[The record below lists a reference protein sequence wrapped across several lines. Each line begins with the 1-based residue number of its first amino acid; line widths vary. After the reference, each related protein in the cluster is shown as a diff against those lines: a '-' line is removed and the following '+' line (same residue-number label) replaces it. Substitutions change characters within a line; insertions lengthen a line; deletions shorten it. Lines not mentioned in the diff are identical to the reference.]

1 MLILQ
6 HKSKKHSFS
15 NNGDMILTKIEFKG
29 FRCFSDYCLDF
40 RRGVNLLIGDN
51 GSGKTSV
58 IRGVVLALNAFF
70 KGFSD
75 ENTSSAGITLDDF
88 NHTVA
93 NESKSLTRPA
103 EILFST
109 EGHSERVSIIRET
122 KKANTSYKNAR
133 EFIWQNKELYNRVAE
148 EDGNHRST
156 PLPLLAFFATDDIH
170 SKEGKVKG
178 KAFKDYYLPPSFGY
192 YFCLKGGFLAKHW
205 INRMLVLKEG
215 GKGEKELEV
224 VMNALKKALGE
235 DGCGIIRDVDIRPKQ
250 GYVYF
255 IFTDGREVRFEDL
268 SDGYLRL
275 VNTVMDLAF
284 RCSVMNRPL
293 YGIDACELTEGVVC
307 IDEIDDHL
315 HPSLQAKV
323 IKALRQTFPRVQFI
337 ISTHAPMIMTSVED
351 NENNVVYRLDYQEGN
366 YLAEAVSTYGLD
378 ASSIIQFYLHQAD
391 KDIDVQR
398 QLDELFKL
406 VDEEKIEE
414 AKAMLSILEDR
425 FSDRLPEITRAR
437 TLMSFYEV

>member
-1 MLILQ
+1 
-6 HKSKKHSFS
+6 
-15 NNGDMILTKIEFKG
+15 MILKKIEFKG
-29 FRCFSDYCLDF
+29 FRCFSDYSLDIK
-40 RRGVNLLIGDN
+40 RGMNLLIGDN

-75 ENTSSAGITLDDF
+75 ENTSCTGIASDDF
-88 NHTVA
+88 NHSVA
-93 NESKSLTRPA
+93 NESKSLTRPV
-103 EILFST
+103 EIVFTL
-109 EGHSERVSIIRET
+109 EKNEEEVSIFRES
-122 KKANTSYKNAR
+122 KKTATTYKNAKA
-133 EFIWQNKELYNRVAE
+133 FNGHNKELYHRVAE

-170 SKEGKVKG
+170 SKVGNVNG
-178 KAFKDYYLPPSFGY
+178 KAFKDYYLTPSFGY
-192 YFCLKGGFLAKHW
+192 YYCLKGGFLAKHW

-215 GKGEKELEV
+215 GKGEEELTV
-224 VMNALKKALGE
+224 VVNALKKALGE
-235 DGCGIIRDVDIRPKQ
+235 NGCGIIRDVDIRPKQ

-255 IFTDGREVRFEDL
+255 IFTDGREVQFEDL

-284 RCSVMNRPL
+284 RCSIMNRPL
-293 YGIDACELTEGVVC
+293 YGLDTCHLTEGVVC
-307 IDEIDDHL
+307 MDEIDDHL
-315 HPSLQAKV
+315 HPSLQARV
-323 IKALRQTFPRVQFI
+323 IKALQHTFPKVQFV
-337 ISTHAPMIMTSVED
+337 ISTHAPMVMTSVED
-351 NENNVVYRLDYQEGN
+351 TENNVVYRLDYQEGK
-366 YLAEAVSTYGLD
+366 YLAEVVSTYGLD

-398 QLDELFKL
+398 QLDDLFKL
-406 VDEEKIEE
+406 VDEERIEE
-414 AKAMLSILEDR
+414 AKVMLTELEAH

>member
-1 MLILQ
+1 ML
-6 HKSKKHSFS
+6 
-15 NNGDMILTKIEFKG
+15 LTKIEFNG
-29 FRCFSDYCLDF
+29 FRCFSEYSLDF

-75 ENTSSAGITLDDF
+75 ENTSCAGIALDDF
-88 NHTVA
+88 NHSVA
-93 NESKSLTRPA
+93 NESKSLTRPV
-103 EILFST
+103 EIVFAT
-109 EGHSERVSIIRET
+109 EGNNEEVSIVRGS
-122 KKANTSYKNAR
+122 KKTATTYKNAK
-133 EFIWQNKELYNRVAE
+133 EFNGQNRELYYSVAE

-156 PLPLLAFFATDDIH
+156 PLPLIAFFATDDIH
-170 SKEGKVKG
+170 SKVGNVNG
-178 KAFKDYYLPPSFGY
+178 KAFKDYYLTPSFGY
-192 YFCLKGGFLAKHW
+192 YFCLKGGFLAKYW

-215 GKGEKELEV
+215 GKGEEELTV
-224 VMNALKKALGE
+224 VVNALKNALGE
-235 DGCGIIRDVDIRPKQ
+235 NGCGVIRDVDIRPKQ

-255 IFTDGREVRFEDL
+255 IFTDGREIRFEDL

-293 YGIDACELTEGVVC
+293 YGLNACELTEGVVC
-307 IDEIDDHL
+307 MDEIDDHL
-315 HPSLQAKV
+315 HPSLQARV
-323 IKALRQTFPRVQFI
+323 IKALQHTFPRVQFI
-337 ISTHAPMIMTSVED
+337 ISTHAPMVMTSVED
-351 NENNVVYRLDYQEGN
+351 TENNVVYRLDYQNGD
-366 YLAEAVSTYGLD
+366 YLAEVVTTYGLD

-406 VDEEKIEE
+406 VDEESIEE
-414 AKAMLSILEDR
+414 AKTMLTELEAR